1 MTSAFACGVFVA
13 LLFVSM
19 LPAETARA
27 AAPPCRQRD
36 PSFAYDTETA
46 SFSVALDLRGC
57 SWLRKKQ
64 RLLLQGTLERDNGLG
79 SGGTAVV
86 ASCPR
91 RSVCRIT
98 LSLEHLVV
106 EAARYRAEI
115 TYVWNKKHV
124 VLSASKACVS
134 AGATANCADVP

>member
-1 MTSAFACGVFVA
+1 MTRAFGRGVLVA
-13 LLFVSM
+13 LFVVSM
-19 LPAETARA
+19 LPVQNARA
-27 AAPPCRQRD
+27 ARPCKQRD

-57 SWLRKKQ
+57 AWLRSN
-64 RLLLQGTLERDNGLG
+64 RHLMLHGTLERDGGVG
-79 SGGTAVV
+79 SAGTAVA

-98 LSLEHLVV
+98 LSLEHLAV

-115 TYVWNKKHV
+115 VYVWNKKRV

-134 AGATANCADVP
+134 AGAAGNCADVP